1 MKKYWYYGCT
11 ATSGHKPIISVS
23 DYDKVDGK
31 YANATDAMALSIGL
45 AQYDRSDISLKVW
58 RYTNDEKWSRQSE
71 ELPVHRNLD
80 LTILFLTSLLIS
92 DSESEEYTQS
102 IFLKNF
108 SIDNPELIRNIQEEY
123 NGKYIKSRLKEI
135 RDLLNKILK

>member
-1 MKKYWYYGCT
+1 MD
-11 ATSGHKPIISVS
+11 APQHLSHKPIISVS

-92 DSESEEYTQS
+92 DSESEEYKQS

-108 SIDNPELIRNIQEEY
+108 SIDNPEH
-123 NGKYIKSRLKEI
+123 
-135 RDLLNKILK
+135 

>member
-1 MKKYWYYGCT
+1 MD
-11 ATSGHKPIISVS
+11 APQHLAHKPIISVS

-31 YANATDAMALSIGL
+31 YANATDAMALSLGL

>member
-1 MKKYWYYGCT
+1 MD
-11 ATSGHKPIISVS
+11 APQHLSHKPIISVS

>member
-1 MKKYWYYGCT
+1 MD
-11 ATSGHKPIISVS
+11 APQHLAHKPIISVS

-92 DSESEEYTQS
+92 DSESEKYTQS

-108 SIDNPELIRNIQEEY
+108 SIDNPELIRNIQEEF